1 MNNLPQINAEQF
13 NQITQE
19 NKETCIVVFSK
30 YAQEKSRFI
39 GYTQSYPHYPQIYQC
54 SYAQKYLKK
63 KH

>member
-1 MNNLPQINAEQF
+1 M
-13 NQITQE
+13 QE
-19 NKETCIVVFSK
+19 KREKNSFYYLCTDYGKKSTN
-30 YAQEKSRFI
+30 YAQKKSRFI